1 MIKHANHL
9 LSFSNSSSYS
19 LQVIKVLGLEHLVME
34 LRSKDHNTIFSVT
47 KGLYVVIKIAYSI
60 FFKVVVAI

>member
-19 LQVIKVLGLEHLVME
+19 LQVIKVLGLEHLAME
-34 LRSKDHNTIFSVT
+34 LRSKDHFNVIKS
-47 KGLYVVIKIAYSI
+47 LYVVIKNASSI
-60 FFKVVVAI
+60 FFKVVFEI